1 MIYKSKPLSPK
12 LFPVL
17 AWVAGL
23 FFKSR
28 CKKLN
33 IDPIDLKPGHSYI
46 LMCNHFS
53 FWDGF
58 WAFYIC
64 NKVFMN
70 KGMKKL
76 YIMSLKKQMDK
87 NKWLR
92 YIGSFSIDPGKR
104 SINETFDYAAEIL
117 SEPGNLLLF
126 YPQGKLESLYTRYI
140 KFDEGLYE
148 IVPRIKGDCQLIW
161 NTTTLEFFESIRPTL
176 SCQMLDCGTNHDF
189 DFESLKKN
197 VNEFHVKAITRDM
210 RYTEEPITYK
220 F

>member
-1 MIYKSKPLSPK
+1 MIIKSKPLSPF
-12 LFPVL
+12 LFSI
-17 AWVAGL
+17 AGWFISL
-23 FFKSR
+23 FLRSR
-28 CKKLN
+28 CRKLN
-33 IDPIDLKPGHSYI
+33 INPVDLKPGHSYI

-76 YIMSLKKQMDK
+76 YIMSLKKQMEK

-104 SINETFDYAAEIL
+104 SIGKSFDYAAEIL

-126 YPQGKLESLYTRYI
+126 YPQGKLESLYTRFI

-161 NTTTLEFFESIRPTL
+161 SSTTIEFFESVRPTID
-176 SCQMLDCGTNHDF
+176 SQMLDCGTNHDF
-189 DFESLKKN
+189 DFESLKKK
-197 VNEFHVKAITRDM
+197 VNEFHLKAIQRNF
-210 RYTEEPITYK
+210 RYTDEPITYD

>member
-1 MIYKSKPLSPK
+1 MIYKSKPISPFW
-12 LFPVL
+12 FPI
-17 AWVAGL
+17 AAGIIGL
-23 FFKSR
+23 FLKSR

-33 IDPIDLKPGHSYI
+33 INPVDLKPGHSYI

-104 SINETFDYAAEIL
+104 SINESFDYIAEVL

-126 YPQGKLESLYTRYI
+126 YPQGKLESMHIRYI
-140 KFDEGLYE
+140 KFDEGLHE
-148 IVPRIKGDCQLIW
+148 IVTRINGNCQLIW
-161 NTTTLEFFESIRPTL
+161 NSTNMEFFESVRPTVE
-176 SCQMLDCGTNHDF
+176 STMLDCGTNHDF
-189 DFESLKKN
+189 DFEALKTT
-197 VNEFHVKAITRDM
+197 VNEFHVKSIVRNF
-210 RYTEEPITYK
+210 RFTEEPITYK